1 MLMAEAANDNE
12 DDSDDVDVDDE
23 YDDVIALER

>member
-1 MLMAEAANDNE
+1 MAEAANDNE